1 MFTFII
7 ALIMGG
13 IMGWLAS
20 KVMNRDASMGVFWN
34 VVVGCVGSML
44 GGWLFSFFTGGTENL
59 RDNPFSLTT
68 LLVAF
73 GGAVV
78 LLAIVNFI
86 KRGKI
91 R

>member
-1 MFTFII
+1 MITFIF

-20 KVMNRDASMGVFWN
+20 KVMNRDASMGVFAN
-34 VVVGCVGSML
+34 IIVGCVGSML

-59 RDNPFSLTT
+59 RDNPFSLMT

-73 GGAVV
+73 GGAVI
-78 LLAIVNFI
+78 LLAIVNLI
-86 KRGKI
+86 KRGSI

>member
-1 MFTFII
+1 MINFII

-13 IMGWLAS
+13 IIGWLAS
-20 KVMNRDASMGVFWN
+20 IVMRRDASMGVIAN
-34 VVVGCVGSML
+34 VIVGGIGSIL
-44 GGWLFSFFTGGTENL
+44 GGWLFSFLTGGTANL
-59 RDNPFSLTT
+59 RDAPFNPMT

-78 LLAIVNFI
+78 LLAIVNFF
-86 KRGKI
+86 KRGNI

>member
-1 MFTFII
+1 MINFII

-20 KVMNRDASMGVFWN
+20 IVMRRDASMGVVAN
-34 VVVGCVGSML
+34 VIVGCIGSLL
-44 GGWLFSFFTGGTENL
+44 GGWLFSFLTGGTASL
-59 RDNPFSLTT
+59 FDAPFNPMT

-78 LLAIVNFI
+78 LLAIVNFF
-86 KRGKI
+86 KRGSM

>member
-1 MFTFII
+1 MFTFIA

-34 VVVGCVGSML
+34 VIVGCVGSML
-44 GGWLFSFFTGGTENL
+44 GGWLFSFLTGETENL
-59 RDNPFSLTT
+59 RDAPFNPMT
-68 LLVAF
+68 LLVSF

-78 LLAIVNFI
+78 LLGIVNLI